1 MKNISYEFLDRE
13 NVFIVRKIELLA
25 LVRLFINFHRMVC
38 ADKLTRSCAKSNVLC
53 KYLYIM
59 KNKYYCTHCQIPCII
74 KIGSVSKVHS
84 KILGGKNMS
93 STIRKTSILIALI
106 TLIGLLLLFA
116 TEPVYA
122 SATSGSDWSYPS
134 DWERLGGDTS
144 YQTESVAYT
153 VRNKTYF
160 YNTDYFQGGTEN
172 TSVTIEDISVD
183 GTPRLCIKRNFLKG
197 EFAGKWFIAVLIDIE
212 MDPGN
217 ADYVGNNIRSARA
230 HIESTINKANKV
242 GSWIITY
249 WPTTTPAGTLT
260 ASSPYSAFYNTTTTV
275 TVSGEA
281 GLEVGTGGISASFG
295 VSGSPS
301 STTENGALEIFAA
314 NIYSASDNEVPN
326 ALHGTKI
333 DYAYYKPNKGSS
345 YKESKSAL
353 KYLAIYEC
361 DSDTEYYNINTDII
375 GEFYYKTSGG
385 TEVIIRGQKTQDYFM
400 KPSTNFFKTYGVGI

>member
-1 MKNISYEFLDRE
+1 M
-13 NVFIVRKIELLA
+13 
-25 LVRLFINFHRMVC
+25 
-38 ADKLTRSCAKSNVLC
+38 T
-53 KYLYIM
+53 
-59 KNKYYCTHCQIPCII
+59 
-74 KIGSVSKVHS
+74 
-84 KILGGKNMS
+84 
-93 STIRKTSILIALI
+93 STFRKTTILIALI
-106 TLIGLLLLFA
+106 TMIGLLLLFV

-122 SATSGSDWSYPS
+122 SATSGSNWSYPS

-144 YQTESVAYT
+144 YVTDTVTYT
-153 VRNKTYF
+153 IRHKIDF
-160 YNTDYFQGGTEN
+160 YNSNYFQGGSEN
-172 TSVTIEDISVD
+172 TAITLDNISVD

-217 ADYVGNNIRSARA
+217 KDYVGNNIRSARA

-281 GLEVGTGGISASFG
+281 GLEVGTGGINASFS
-295 VSGSPS
+295 VSGS
-301 STTENGALEIFAA
+301 STSTSESGALEIFAA
-314 NIYSASDNEVPN
+314 NIYSDADNEVPN

-333 DYAYYKPNKGSS
+333 DYAYYKPDVGSS
-345 YKESKSAL
+345 YKESKSTL

-361 DSDTEYYNINTDII
+361 NSNTEYYDINTDII